1 MVTQWK
7 PSTPKF
13 LWLWGESFIV
23 TLGWSYIW
31 CHWTTWVLNIED
43 DQHVH
48 GYHSNNWSHDSPL
61 VAGHGTRAL
70 LKFLGFPDFCVL
82 KKKMKLCAEGHVT
95 LLFCILFVTSH
106 QMSINIVRRK
116 LPSQFT
122 MSSRPYPIIP
132 QAGSFPAS
140 WIIVCYGNVM
150 VLYFESL
157 FTDFH

>member
-1 MVTQWK
+1 MSDAVGQLEFSILKMTNTCMVTIATTGHMIAPW
-7 PSTPKF
+7 
-13 LWLWGESFIV
+13 WLAMEPELFS
-23 TLGWSYIW
+23 S
-31 CHWTTWVLNIED
+31 
-43 DQHVH
+43 
-48 GYHSNNWSHDSPL
+48 
-61 VAGHGTRAL
+61 
-70 LKFLGFPDFCVL
+70 FLGFPDFCVL

-132 QAGSFPAS
+132 QSGSFPAS

-150 VLYFESL
+150 VL
-157 FTDFH
+157 